1 MSTTDQPQFKRIL
14 LKLSGEVLAGG
25 QGAGI
30 DPGQAAVIAG
40 KIKLIHDMGI
50 EVGLV
55 IGAGSLWRGN
65 IGVQHGMAQP
75 TADHMGMLATVMN
88 GLALQDALE
97 RVGVPTRVQ
106 TAIAMNQVA
115 EPYIRLRAIRHMEK
129 GRVVIIAGGTGNPYF
144 TTDTAAALRAM
155 EIDAEVLI
163 KGTQVDGI
171 YTADPKKDPTAKK
184 FDQLSYSDALKY
196 RVRVMDLPF
205 AGSSETAYARSG
217 IADAVQAAGGEMEV
231 MNQAKFRETQI
242 PEGQDI
248 KSWPVYQEV
257 LNANVLINVPTAK
270 DHNATRLSLGCKNLM
285 GVILRP
291 NQLHANLHQR
301 IADLTSLVRPTLT
314 VVDAVRTL
322 MAHGPT
328 GGNLGDVRLNETVIA
343 SHDIV
348 AADAYAATLFD
359 LTGEEIP
366 FLKAAAD
373 MGLGM
378 LDLGSI
384 KIEEVAV

>member
-1 MSTTDQPQFKRIL
+1 MATPPSEAAYLGVARGPDPKAIT
-14 LKLSGEVLAGG
+14 GAALAAIG
-25 QGAGI
+25 
-30 DPGQAAVIAG
+30 
-40 KIKLIHDMGI
+40 GI
-50 EVGLV
+50 ERFVKSGDDV
-55 IGAGSLWRGN
+55 IVKPNICVDYRTYEYGATTN
-65 IGVQHGMAQP
+65 P
-75 TADHMGMLATVMN
+75 
-88 GLALQDALE
+88 E
-97 RVGVPTRVQ
+97 
-106 TAIAMNQVA
+106 
-115 EPYIRLRAIRHMEK
+115 
-129 GRVVIIAGGTGNPYF
+129 VV
-144 TTDTAAALRAM
+144 AALV
-155 EIDAEVLI
+155 ELCLDA
-163 KGTQVDGI
+163 G
-171 YTADPKKDPTAKK
+171 AR
-184 FDQLSYSDALKY
+184 

-242 PEGQDI
+242 PEGRDI

-285 GVILRP
+285 GVILKP

-366 FLKAAAD
+366 FIKAAAD
-373 MGLGM
+373 MGLGT